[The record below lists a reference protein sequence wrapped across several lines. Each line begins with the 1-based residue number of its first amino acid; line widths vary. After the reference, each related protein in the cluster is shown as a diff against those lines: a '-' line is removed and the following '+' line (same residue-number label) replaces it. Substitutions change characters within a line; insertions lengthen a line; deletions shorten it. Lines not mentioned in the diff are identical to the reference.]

1 VIVIGAFGVI
11 AVRMGTEIIPAI
23 AVNPT
28 VPAALLFP
36 GTPPVPA
43 WPNEGEAAI
52 SVDGIGT
59 FGSVGG
65 DMRLPIA
72 SMAKMMTAYIIL
84 KDHPMA
90 VGATGFDYTVTAA
103 DVADLQARV
112 AQDQSTVPVTA
123 GEKLTEYQ
131 LLQALLIPSGDNIA
145 AILATYDAGTLA
157 VFVVRM
163 NVEAATFGMHHTIYT
178 DPSGYLSTTVSTASD
193 QVALG
198 QMAMREPVF
207 AQIVAEPS
215 ATLPVAG
222 LVHNVDTVVGTSG
235 FIGIKTGSDSE
246 AGGCFTFANVET
258 VAGEKVT
265 IVGAVLAQGQ
275 GSNDIINASFNA
287 ASTLVKSVVPDI
299 TEQTL
304 VPIHTR
310 VATAVG
316 ADQQRVPVE
325 TTTAL
330 RQIGWGGLQVPL
342 AVTIDPPGRNLK
354 AGQVVAE
361 VNAGA
366 AHSSV
371 RAAATS
377 AVPAPGLSWRLEHI
391 L

>member
-1 VIVIGAFGVI
+1 VIVIGAVGVI
-11 AVRMGTEIIPAI
+11 AVRMGTEMIPAI

-28 VPAALLFP
+28 APAALLFP

-52 SVDGIGT
+52 SVDGIGS

-72 SMAKMMTAYIIL
+72 SMAKMMTAYVIL

-90 VGATGFDYTVTAA
+90 LGATGFDYTT
-103 DVADLQARV
+103 
-112 AQDQSTVPVTA
+112 TVPVSA

-131 LLQALLIPSGDNIA
+131 LLQAMLIPSGDNIA

-157 VFVVRM
+157 AFVVRM

-246 AGGCFTFANVET
+246 AGGCFTFANVKM

-287 ASTLVKSVVPDI
+287 ASTLVNSVVPAI

-304 VPIHTR
+304 VPVRTR

-316 ADQQRVPVE
+316 VDQKGVPVE
-325 TTTAL
+325 TTTGL

-342 AVTIDPPGRNLK
+342 AVTIDPPGRSLK

-366 AHSSV
+366 AHSSA

-391 L
+391 W

>member
-1 VIVIGAFGVI
+1 VLVIGAVGLI
-11 AVRMGTEIIPAI
+11 AVRMGTEMIPAV
-23 AVNPT
+23 AVTPAA
-28 VPAALLFP
+28 PAALTFP

-43 WPNEGEAAI
+43 WPNEGEAAM
-52 SVDGIGT
+52 SVDGIGS

-65 DMRLPIA
+65 DIRLPIA

-112 AQDQSTVPVTA
+112 DLDQSTVTVSA

-157 VFVVRM
+157 AFVVRM
-163 NVEAATFGMHHTIYT
+163 NVEAATLGMHQTTYT
-178 DPSGYLSTTVSTASD
+178 DPSGYLDTTVSTASD
-193 QVALG
+193 QVLLG
-198 QMAMREPVF
+198 QTAMREPVF
-207 AQIVAEPS
+207 AQIVGEPS
-215 ATLPVAG
+215 ATLPVVG
-222 LVHNVDTVVGTSG
+222 LVNNVDTLVGTSG
-235 FIGIKTGSDSE
+235 FIGIKTGSDS
-246 AGGCFTFANVET
+246 AANGCFTFANVET
-258 VAGEKVT
+258 VAGQKVT

-275 GSNDIINASFNA
+275 GSNDIINASFRA
-287 ASTLVKSVVPDI
+287 ASTLVNSVEADI

-304 VPIHTR
+304 VPVHTR

-316 ADQQRVPVE
+316 VDQRRVPVE
-325 TTTAL
+325 TTTGL
-330 RQIGWGGLQVPL
+330 RQLGWGGLQVPL
-342 AVTIDPPGRNLK
+342 TVTIDPPGRSLK

-366 AHSSV
+366 AHSSA

-377 AVPAPGLSWRLEHI
+377 AVPAPGLSWRLDHI